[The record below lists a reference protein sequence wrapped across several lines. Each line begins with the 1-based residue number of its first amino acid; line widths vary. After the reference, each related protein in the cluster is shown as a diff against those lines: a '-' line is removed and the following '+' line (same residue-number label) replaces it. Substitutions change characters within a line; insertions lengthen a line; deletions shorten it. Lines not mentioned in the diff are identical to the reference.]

1 MTPTGSE
8 HPIRHEFLEAGEIR
22 FHLATCGAGER
33 LALCLH
39 GFPESSYSW
48 RHQMPLL
55 AELGYRVWAPD
66 LRGYGE
72 TTRPP
77 RLQDYAIEKLMAR
90 APPTLGIP
98 RRHVAYD

>member
-1 MTPTGSE
+1 MTSSERE

-22 FHLATCGAGER
+22 FHLASCGAGER

-55 AELGYRVWAPD
+55 AELGYRDAAAKEEELVHFFSDASS
-66 LRGYGE
+66 GAFSE
-72 TTRPP
+72 T
-77 RLQDYAIEKLMAR
+77 R
-90 APPTLGIP
+90 AQ
-98 RRHVAYD
+98 A